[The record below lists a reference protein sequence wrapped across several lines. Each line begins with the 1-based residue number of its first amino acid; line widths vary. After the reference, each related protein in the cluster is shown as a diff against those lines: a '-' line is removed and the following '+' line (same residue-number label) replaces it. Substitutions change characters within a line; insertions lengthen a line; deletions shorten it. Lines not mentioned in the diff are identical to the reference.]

1 MFESGHRHMLEDV
14 LEKWRRGQTGP
25 LPHLTSLQLLQAL
38 ILIHEKAP
46 VGRRILAQE
55 LEISDGTVRGLQ
67 ERLAEHGIIQVNK
80 SGAVLTGQGT
90 SRLRKHLS
98 ELNVIKMQFL
108 DGCELVPGKSATAI
122 QLTGKYRPGMT
133 GVPQR
138 DEAVR
143 SGAQGSI
150 IIGFRGGQLVLPPD
164 NRDASEMSPKEDKRL
179 RGIFDLSEN
188 DLIVIGF
195 ASNKPRSLSGA
206 LAAVLTIT
214 GS

>member
-1 MFESGHRHMLEDV
+1 MLEDV

-25 LPHLTSLQLLQAL
+25 LPHLTSRQLLQAL

-67 ERLAEHGIIQVNK
+67 ERLAEQGIIRVNK

-98 ELNVIKMQFL
+98 ELNIIRMQFL

-150 IIGFRGGQLVLPPD
+150 IIGFRGGRLVFPPD
-164 NRDASEMSPKEDKRL
+164 NREASEISPWEDKRL
-179 RGIFDLSEN
+179 RDIFDLSEN

-214 GS
+214 GP

>member
-1 MFESGHRHMLEDV
+1 MLEDV
-14 LEKWRRGQTGP
+14 LDKWRRGQTGP
-25 LPHLTSLQLLQAL
+25 LPHLTSLQLLHSL

-55 LEISDGTVRGLQ
+55 LEVSDGTVRGLL
-67 ERLAEHGIIQVNK
+67 ERLAEQGIIQVNK
-80 SGAVLTGQGT
+80 SGAVLTGQGA

-98 ELNVIKMQFL
+98 ELNIMKMEFL

-122 QLTGKYRPGMT
+122 QLIGKYRPGMT

-143 SGAQGSI
+143 SGAQGSV
-150 IIGFRGGQLVLPPD
+150 IIGFRGGRLVLPPD
-164 NRDASEMSPKEDKRL
+164 NREAAEVSPREDKRL
-179 RGIFDLSEN
+179 REIFDLSEN

-195 ASNKPRSLSGA
+195 AGNKPRSLSGA

>member
-1 MFESGHRHMLEDV
+1 MLESGHRQMLEDV

-67 ERLAEHGIIQVNK
+67 ERLAEQGIIQVNK

-98 ELNVIKMQFL
+98 ELNIIRMQFL

-150 IIGFRGGQLVLPPD
+150 IIGFRGGRLVLPPD
-164 NRDASEMSPKEDKRL
+164 NREASEISPREDKRL
-179 RGIFDLSEN
+179 CDIFDLSEN

>member
-1 MFESGHRHMLEDV
+1 MLESGHMLEDV

-55 LEISDGTVRGLQ
+55 LEISDGTVRGLL
-67 ERLAEHGIIQVNK
+67 ERLSEQGIIQVNK

-98 ELNVIKMQFL
+98 ELSFMKMEFL
-108 DGCELVPGKSATAI
+108 GGCDLVPGKSATAI

-143 SGAQGSI
+143 SGAQGSVT
-150 IIGFRGGQLVLPPD
+150 IGFQGGRLVLPPD
-164 NRDASEMSPKEDKRL
+164 NRETAEMSPKEDKRL
-179 RGIFDLSEN
+179 REIFVLSEN

-195 ASNKPRSLSGA
+195 AGNRSRSLSGA
-206 LAAVLTIT
+206 LAAVLTIR

>member
-55 LEISDGTVRGLQ
+55 LEISDGTVRGLL
-67 ERLAEHGIIQVNK
+67 ERLAEQGIIRVNK

-98 ELNVIKMQFL
+98 ELNIIKMQFL

-150 IIGFRGGQLVLPPD
+150 IIGFRGGRLLFPPD
-164 NRDASEMSPKEDKRL
+164 DIDASEMSPKEDKRL
-179 RGIFDLSEN
+179 RGIFDPSEN

>member
-1 MFESGHRHMLEDV
+1 MLEDV

-25 LPHLTSLQLLQAL
+25 LPHLTSLQLLHAL

-55 LEISDGTVRGLQ
+55 LEISDGTVRGLL
-67 ERLAEHGIIQVNK
+67 ERLAEQGIIQVNK
-80 SGAVLTGQGT
+80 SGAALTGQGKLK
-90 SRLRKHLS
+90 LRKHLS
-98 ELNVIKMQFL
+98 ELNIMKMAFL
-108 DGCELVPGKSATAI
+108 DACELVPGKSATAI

-150 IIGFRGGQLVLPPD
+150 TIGFRGGRLVLPPD
-164 NRDASEMSPKEDKRL
+164 NREAAEMSAREDQRL
-179 RGIFDLSEN
+179 RKIFDLSEN

-195 ASNKPRSLSGA
+195 AGNKPRSLSGA

>member
-1 MFESGHRHMLEDV
+1 MLEDV

-67 ERLAEHGIIQVNK
+67 ERLAEQGIIQVNK

-98 ELNVIKMQFL
+98 ELNIIRMQFL

-150 IIGFRGGQLVLPPD
+150 IIGFRGGRLVLPPD
-164 NRDASEMSPKEDKRL
+164 NREASEISPREDKRL
-179 RGIFDLSEN
+179 CDIFDLSEN

>member
-1 MFESGHRHMLEDV
+1 
-14 LEKWRRGQTGP
+14 
-25 LPHLTSLQLLQAL
+25 
-38 ILIHEKAP
+38 
-46 VGRRILAQE
+46 
-55 LEISDGTVRGLQ
+55 
-67 ERLAEHGIIQVNK
+67 
-80 SGAVLTGQGT
+80 
-90 SRLRKHLS
+90 
-98 ELNVIKMQFL
+98 
-108 DGCELVPGKSATAI
+108 
-122 QLTGKYRPGMT
+122 MT

-150 IIGFRGGQLVLPPD
+150 IIGFRGGRLVLPPD
-164 NRDASEMSPKEDKRL
+164 NREASEISPREDKRL
-179 RGIFDLSEN
+179 CDIFDLSEN

>member
-1 MFESGHRHMLEDV
+1 MLVSNTLLEDV

-55 LEISDGTVRGLQ
+55 LEISDGTVRGLL
-67 ERLAEHGIIQVNK
+67 ERLAEKRIIQVNK
-80 SGAVLTGQGT
+80 SGAVLTNQGT
-90 SRLRKHLS
+90 SRLRKHLT
-98 ELNVIKMQFL
+98 ELNITKMEFL
-108 DGCELVPGKSATAI
+108 DACELVPGKSATAI
-122 QLTGKYRPGMT
+122 QLTGKYTTGMT

-150 IIGFRGGQLVLPPD
+150 TIGFRGGRLVLPPD
-164 NRDASEMSPKEDKRL
+164 NREASEISAKEDKRL
-179 RGIFDLSEN
+179 REIFALSEN

-195 ASNKPRSLSGA
+195 ATNKPRSLSGA
-206 LAAVLTIT
+206 LAAVLTIK

>member
-1 MFESGHRHMLEDV
+1 MLEDV

-25 LPHLTSLQLLQAL
+25 LPHLTSLQLLHAL
-38 ILIHEKAP
+38 MLIHERAP

-55 LEISDGTVRGLQ
+55 LEISDGTVRGLL

-80 SGAVLTGQGT
+80 SGAVLTGQGK

-98 ELNVIKMQFL
+98 ELNIMKVEYL
-108 DGCELVPGKSATAI
+108 DACELVPGKSVTAI

-143 SGAQGSI
+143 SGAQGSVT
-150 IIGFRGGQLVLPPD
+150 IGFRSGRLVLPPD
-164 NRDASEMSPKEDKRL
+164 NREAAEVSPKEDKRL
-179 RGIFDLSEN
+179 REIFDLSEN

-195 ASNKPRSLSGA
+195 AGNRPRSLSGA